1 MIYMRRPD
9 VEKVEIEIEYAGK
22 EVDDGTM
29 ALEEI
34 IPALQGLSSA
44 YGKVAVLQNPE
55 AQHKLR
61 VTGVGKGT
69 FHILVEAWNL
79 AVANKDAIGLTSE
92 IVTIASVAGIAAYN
106 VIKTIVGVVTT
117 TKHIKKKPYTEKI
130 NGINQSIN
138 ITNSENVTIEV
149 PLYVYQIYKEGLI
162 KQDLNK
168 ITGSL
173 EEAKIDSTTL
183 KVKSKQGNIEETITA
198 QEKSFF
204 EVEEVITAT
213 TKEMWL
219 TGVLNS
225 LTKTTNRGSFYLNDG
240 TRVPYHLG
248 GENPESMYRH
258 FIYKGQVKVK
268 CVASLDENLKPVQI
282 DIFEIIPLQSPLM

>member
-1 MIYMRRPD
+1 MKKLCM
-9 VEKVEIEIEYAGK
+9 EKVEIEIEYAGK

-29 ALEEI
+29 SLEDI

-44 YGKVAVLQNPE
+44 YGKIAVLQNPE
-55 AQHKLR
+55 AHHSLR

-79 AVANKDAIGLTSE
+79 AVENKDGIMLTAAMA
-92 IVTIASVAGIAAYN
+92 TVAEPAYK
-106 VIKTIVGVVTT
+106 VVKTIIGVITA
-117 TKHIKKKPYTEKI
+117 TKHIKKKPYTETI
-130 NGINQSIN
+130 NGVSQSVT
-138 ITNSENVTIEV
+138 ITNCENVVLEV
-149 PLYVYQIYKEGLI
+149 PLEVYQVYKEDLI

-173 EEAKIDSTTL
+173 AETKIDSTTI
-183 KVKSKQGNIEETITA
+183 KVKSDKESAEETITL

-213 TKEMWL
+213 TQEMWL

-248 GENPESMYRH
+248 GDNPENMYHH
-258 FIYKGQVKVK
+258 FIYKGQVKVR

-282 DIFEIIPLQSPLM
+282 DIFDIVPLQPPLL